1 MIQTRRQ
8 AQDRRMQQNMR
19 NSMKAG
25 VRARKQK
32 SERARKALRKK
43 TWGF

>member
-8 AQDRRMQQNMR
+8 AQDRSKKQQMR
-19 NSMKAG
+19 NSMKSG
-25 VRARKQK
+25 VGARKKK
-32 SERARKALRKK
+32 SERARKALIKK

>member
-1 MIQTRRQ
+1 MIQTKRQ
-8 AQDRRMQQNMR
+8 ASDRSKQQKMR

-25 VRARKQK
+25 VRARKAK
-32 SERARKALRKK
+32 SERARKSLRKK